1 MHTIFFKNH
10 DFWGVHPL
18 EFQTGGGGHVPNIP
32 PGGDTHVIQCNI
44 IYMVFSRIWCSS
56 YIDNLWNEGD

>member
-1 MHTIFFKNH
+1 MISGGYIPPNFK
-10 DFWGVHPL
+10 P
-18 EFQTGGGGHVPNIP
+18 GGGHVPTIP